1 MLRIAVSGVTGRM
14 GQSLVRLIEAADDL
28 ALAGGIGSAEHTGEA
43 ARRYGCERI
52 VALGAADGALAAADA
67 LVDFSSAAAL
77 AELLERHGDALA
89 GRALVIGTTGL
100 DARTE
105 AQVDAAAERSPTIV
119 AANFSIGVHVRARLV
134 EAAAG
139 LLGAGYDVEIVEA
152 HHRHK
157 VDAPSGTALRMGEIV
172 AEALGRDLAKDAVYG
187 REGVTGERTP
197 ETIGFSTIRGGDV
210 VGDHTVMFIGTGE
223 RVEITHRSSSSANY
237 AQGALRAAR
246 FLRERRAGLYDMWD
260 VLGLR

>member
-119 AANFSIGVHVRARLV
+119 AANFSIGVHVLARLV

-152 HHRHK
+152 HHRAK
-157 VDAPSGTALRMGEIV
+157 RDAPSGTALL
-172 AEALGRDLAKDAVYG
+172 LGDAVARARGTTLDAARRDG
-187 REGVTGERTP
+187 RSGMTGERART
-197 ETIGFSTIRGGDV
+197 EIGMHAVRGGGV
-210 VGDHTVMFIGTGE
+210 IGEHRVMLLGERE
-223 RVEITHRSSSSANY
+223 RVELSHAALDRALF
-237 AQGALRAAR
+237 ADGALQAAR
-246 FLRERRAGLYDMWD
+246 WLAGREPGRYTMAELIG
-260 VLGLR
+260 